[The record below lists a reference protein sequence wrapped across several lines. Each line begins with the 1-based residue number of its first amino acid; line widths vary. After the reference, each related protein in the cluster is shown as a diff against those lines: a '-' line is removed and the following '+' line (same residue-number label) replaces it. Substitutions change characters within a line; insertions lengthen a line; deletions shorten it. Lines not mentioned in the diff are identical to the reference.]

1 MEKQFWLQRWR
12 DGKTGFHSD
21 AVQPLLAKYWPSL
34 QLPAG
39 QRVFVPLAGKSR
51 DMLWLAEQGYRVL
64 GVEISPLAV
73 EQFFYENDLLPATHD
88 SPAGRHHVCGSIEL
102 ICGDV
107 FDLDAGILSSCSA
120 VYDRAALIALPPDI
134 RARYADHLSGKLP
147 AECRMLLV
155 TVDYMQDEME
165 GPPFAVD
172 RNAVDAL
179 YAADWSVELLER
191 RDILSDEE
199 RFADYGV
206 SSLHT
211 EVLLLRRG

>member
-1 MEKQFWLQRWR
+1 MDKQFWMQRWC

-21 AVQPLLAKYWPSL
+21 SVQPLLAKHWPSL
-34 QLPAG
+34 ELPAG

-73 EQFFYENDLLPATHD
+73 EQFLAENSLTPVVHD
-88 SPAGRHHVCGSIEL
+88 SPAGRHYVFGSVEL

-107 FDLDAGILSSCSA
+107 FDLGAGILSGCSA
-120 VYDRAALIALPPDI
+120 VYDRAALIALSPDI
-134 RARYADHLSGKLP
+134 RARYADHLSRNLP
-147 AECRMLLV
+147 AVCKMLLV
-155 TVDYMQDEME
+155 TVDYAQNEMD

-172 RNAVDAL
+172 KNAVDAL
-179 YAADWSVELLER
+179 YGSGWCVELLER
-191 RDILSDEE
+191 RDILSDEA
-199 RFADYGV
+199 RFAEYGV